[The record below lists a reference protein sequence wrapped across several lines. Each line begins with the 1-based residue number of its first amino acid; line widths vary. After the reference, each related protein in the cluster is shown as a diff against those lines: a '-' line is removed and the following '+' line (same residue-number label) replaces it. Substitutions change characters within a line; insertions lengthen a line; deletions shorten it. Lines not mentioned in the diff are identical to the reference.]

1 MKPLP
6 ALIGQ
11 VQCTIT
17 RSKSGFDRLFP
28 KYTLSLSCGN
38 KYLLTGKKRGMN
50 STSNYMI
57 TIEQKKFEKESNGYL
72 GKVRSNFLGTEFYLF
87 DSKENPK
94 KVDDKEEARNQYGV
108 VQYETNVLG
117 SKGPRRMKVLLP
129 MVNREGQEMNWPD
142 TEVEKDTIQ
151 GKFADNETEDII
163 FFFNKPPKWN
173 EQV

>member
-28 KYTLSLSCGN
+28 KYTLSLSSGN

-151 GKFADNETEDII
+151 GKFADNETEDIM